1 MVTEDIVERI
11 EEDEVNLTF
20 NNAGKFKG
28 GIEPPVIYREQM
40 EAMLMKRVNPLNY
53 KFFEIKSF
61 PDELEE
67 IAQHNR
73 SEIHIFRT
81 QNEVDNYMQS
91 DQKDQG
97 VRTRARKFVQ
107 PLPEPEYIILT
118 PKNTYFCPSD

>member
-1 MVTEDIVERI
+1 VFDVLHKFDHHGNRSITSQDFEFGFLQEVRANHALTSNMV
-11 EEDEVNLTF
+11 
-20 NNAGKFKG
+20 
-28 GIEPPVIYREQM
+28 
-40 EAMLMKRVNPLNY
+40 AMLMKRVNPLNY

-61 PDELEE
+61 LDELEE